1 MPVIQL
7 DITRNYNEFLRKPIR
22 SGKLCNYELATMVE
36 RIKFKIDEVGAKV
49 ENEALIVSITSC
61 APFNQ
66 KPKRLL
72 LNRPFWVVMRQKGC
86 HPYFLLQVNNTE
98 FMTKK

>member
-1 MPVIQL
+1 M
-7 DITRNYNEFLRKPIR
+7 
-22 SGKLCNYELATMVE
+22 MVE

-49 ENEALIVSITSC
+49 ENEALIVAMPTC
-61 APFNQ
+61 APGYQ
-66 KPKRLL
+66 IPPKRLL